1 MISSVWLAEKGVNE
15 MRFSWSI
22 SAQTVFYPQGIQ
34 NSQRKWIIERDIF
47 SLIKSALK
55 YVLNLF
61 GLIANAWVELHYVW
75 GV

>member
-1 MISSVWLAEKGVNE
+1 MISSVWLAEKGVYE

-22 SAQTVFYPQGIQ
+22 SAVFYPPGIQ
-34 NSQRKWIIERDIF
+34 NSQRKWIMLRDI
-47 SLIKSALK
+47 STIKSAPK
-55 YVLNLF
+55 YVWNLF